1 MRTFWASLWLRF
13 GGELMTNTM
22 IEQLPKYES
31 YKDSG
36 VEWLGEIPSEWNL
49 LPGFRF
55 FTENKRSNKG
65 MIEET
70 VLSLSYGKIIVKPKE
85 KLVGLVPESFETYQ
99 IVEPGD
105 IIVRCTDLQNDK
117 VSLRTGLALNDGI
130 ITSAYLNLK
139 VANDCEPRYLHY
151 FLHSLDTTKV
161 IYKFGSGL
169 RQNLSYLDFKRLPVF
184 DISQNVQRAIADFLD
199 IKTSKIDEAI
209 AIKQKQI
216 ELLKERK
223 QIIIQQAVTQG
234 LNPDAPMKNSGVDW
248 IGEIP
253 EHWEVR
259 RSKFL
264 FTQRKEKA
272 WKDDVQLSAT
282 QKFGVIPQDEYEAR
296 TGAKVV
302 KIQFHLDKRKHV
314 EKDDFVIS
322 MRSFQ
327 GGLERAWSRGCIR
340 SSYVIL
346 RPLELIEPNFYGYLL
361 KLPMYIKALQRT
373 ASFIRDGQDLN
384 FDNFSQV
391 DLFIP
396 PLEEQ
401 KAIAD
406 YVRGFMES
414 SDNGI
419 SLMEEQIAK
428 LKEYKTTLINSA
440 VTGKIK
446 VTELA

>member
-1 MRTFWASLWLRF
+1 MS
-13 GGELMTNTM
+13 NIM
-22 IEQLPKYES
+22 IEQMPKYES
-31 YKDSG
+31 YKESDEQWIDKVPSHWEIVKLKHLFYEKKHRQNMSLSCGAISFGHVIQKDDSKTPLSTKASYQEVLRGEFLINPLNLNYDLKSLRIGLSYIDVVVSAGYIVLKERSEIDKEYFKFLLHRYDVAYMKLLGSG
-36 VEWLGEIPSEWNL
+36 VRQTIN
-49 LPGFRF
+49 F
-55 FTENKRSNKG
+55 NHIAN
-65 MIEET
+65 
-70 VLSLSYGKIIVKPKE
+70 SL
-85 KLVGLVPESFETYQ
+85 
-99 IVEPGD
+99 
-105 IIVRCTDLQNDK
+105 
-117 VSLRTGLALNDGI
+117 LALPPLEEQKWI
-130 ITSAYLNLK
+130 SSFLNK
-139 VANDCEPRYLHY
+139 
-151 FLHSLDTTKV
+151 
-161 IYKFGSGL
+161 
-169 RQNLSYLDFKRLPVF
+169 
-184 DISQNVQRAIADFLD
+184 
-199 IKTSKIDEAI
+199 KTAQIDEAI

-234 LNPDAPMKNSGVDW
+234 LNPDVPMKDSGVDW

-296 TGAKVV
+296 TGARVV

-346 RPLELIEPNFYGYLL
+346 RPLEPIEPNFYGYLL

-391 DLFIP
+391 DLFVP

-414 SDNGI
+414 SDEGI
-419 SLMEEQIAK
+419 CLMEEQIAK

-446 VTELA
+446 VTELV

>member
-1 MRTFWASLWLRF
+1 M
-13 GGELMTNTM
+13 
-22 IEQLPKYES
+22 
-31 YKDSG
+31 
-36 VEWLGEIPSEWNL
+36 
-49 LPGFRF
+49 
-55 FTENKRSNKG
+55 
-65 MIEET
+65 
-70 VLSLSYGKIIVKPKE
+70 
-85 KLVGLVPESFETYQ
+85 
-99 IVEPGD
+99 
-105 IIVRCTDLQNDK
+105 
-117 VSLRTGLALNDGI
+117 
-130 ITSAYLNLK
+130 
-139 VANDCEPRYLHY
+139 
-151 FLHSLDTTKV
+151 
-161 IYKFGSGL
+161 YKFGSGL

>member
-1 MRTFWASLWLRF
+1 MS
-13 GGELMTNTM
+13 NTV
-22 IEQLPKYES
+22 IEQMPKYES
-31 YKDSG
+31 YKESDEQWIDKVPSHWEIVKLKHLFYEKKHRQNMSLSCGAISFGHVIQKDDSKTPLSTKASYQEVLRGEFLINPLNLNYDLKSLRIGLSYIDVVVSAGYIVLKERSEIDKEYFKFLLHRYDVAYMKLLGSG
-36 VEWLGEIPSEWNL
+36 VRQTIN
-49 LPGFRF
+49 F
-55 FTENKRSNKG
+55 NHIAN
-65 MIEET
+65 
-70 VLSLSYGKIIVKPKE
+70 SL
-85 KLVGLVPESFETYQ
+85 
-99 IVEPGD
+99 
-105 IIVRCTDLQNDK
+105 
-117 VSLRTGLALNDGI
+117 LALPPLEEQKWI
-130 ITSAYLNLK
+130 SSFLNK
-139 VANDCEPRYLHY
+139 
-151 FLHSLDTTKV
+151 
-161 IYKFGSGL
+161 
-169 RQNLSYLDFKRLPVF
+169 
-184 DISQNVQRAIADFLD
+184 
-199 IKTSKIDEAI
+199 KTAQIDEAI

-234 LNPDAPMKNSGVDW
+234 LNPDVPMKDSGVDW

-296 TGAKVV
+296 TGARVV

-346 RPLELIEPNFYGYLL
+346 RPLEPIEPNFYGYLL

-391 DLFIP
+391 DLFVP

-414 SDNGI
+414 SDEGI
-419 SLMEEQIAK
+419 CLMEEQIAK

-446 VTELA
+446 VTELV

>member
-1 MRTFWASLWLRF
+1 
-13 GGELMTNTM
+13 MTDII
-22 IEQLPKYES
+22 IEQLPKYELMQ
-31 YKDSG
+31 DSG
-36 VEWLGEIPSEWNL
+36 FEWIGDLPSSWNL
-49 LPGFRF
+49 LSVKQIYRLV
-55 FTENKRSNKG
+55 
-65 MIEET
+65 MEE
-70 VLSLSYGKIIVKPKE
+70 SGK
-85 KLVGLVPESFETYQ
+85 
-99 IVEPGD
+99 
-105 IIVRCTDLQNDK
+105 N
-117 VSLRTGLALNDGI
+117 
-130 ITSAYLNLK
+130 
-139 VANDCEPRYLHY
+139 
-151 FLHSLDTTKV
+151 HSLELLSVYSDIGVRPRAELQEKGNKASSTDGYWLVRKGDFVVNKLLAWMGGLGLSEYDGVTSPAYDVLRPRKE
-161 IYKFGSGL
+161 ICGSYFNYLFRSPACTSELKKHSRGIMDMRLRLYFDKFGVVKVPFPSL
-169 RQNLSYLDFKRLPVF
+169 QEQKA
-184 DISQNVQRAIADFLD
+184 ISTFLD
-199 IKTSKIDEAI
+199 KKTLKIDEAI

-223 QIIIQQAVTQG
+223 HIIIQQAVTQG
-234 LNPDAPMKNSGVDW
+234 LNPDAPMKDSDVDW
-248 IGEIP
+248 IGIIP

-296 TGAKVV
+296 TGARVV

-346 RPLELIEPNFYGYLL
+346 RPLEPIEPNFYGYLL

-414 SDNGI
+414 SDDGI

>member
-1 MRTFWASLWLRF
+1 MS
-13 GGELMTNTM
+13 NIM
-22 IEQLPKYES
+22 IEQMPKYES
-31 YKDSG
+31 YKESDEQWIDKVPSHWEIVKLKHLFYEKKHRPNMSLSCGAISFGHVIQKDDSKTPLSTKASYQEVLRGEFLINPLNLNYDLKSLRIGLSYIDVVVSAGYIVLKERSEIDKEYFKFLLHRYDVAYMKLLGSG
-36 VEWLGEIPSEWNL
+36 VRQTIN
-49 LPGFRF
+49 F
-55 FTENKRSNKG
+55 NHIAN
-65 MIEET
+65 
-70 VLSLSYGKIIVKPKE
+70 SL
-85 KLVGLVPESFETYQ
+85 
-99 IVEPGD
+99 
-105 IIVRCTDLQNDK
+105 
-117 VSLRTGLALNDGI
+117 LALPPLEEQKWI
-130 ITSAYLNLK
+130 SSFLNK
-139 VANDCEPRYLHY
+139 
-151 FLHSLDTTKV
+151 
-161 IYKFGSGL
+161 
-169 RQNLSYLDFKRLPVF
+169 
-184 DISQNVQRAIADFLD
+184 
-199 IKTSKIDEAI
+199 KTAQIDEAI

-234 LNPDAPMKNSGVDW
+234 LNPDVPMKDSGVDW

-296 TGAKVV
+296 TGARVV

-346 RPLELIEPNFYGYLL
+346 RPLEPIEPNFYGYLL

-391 DLFIP
+391 DLFVP

-414 SDNGI
+414 SDEGI
-419 SLMEEQIAK
+419 CLMEEQIAK

-446 VTELA
+446 VTELV

>member
-1 MRTFWASLWLRF
+1 
-13 GGELMTNTM
+13 MTDTM
-22 IEQLPKYES
+22 IKRMPKYES
-31 YKDSG
+31 YKESNVDWIGKIPKEWDVVRLGGLFRERRTKVSDLDFPALSVTKKGILPQLDSAAKTKDGDNRKLVKCGDFVINSRSDRKGSSG
-36 VEWLGEIPSEWNL
+36 VSDRDGSVSLINIVLEPQKIEATYCHHL
-49 LPGFRF
+49 L
-55 FTENKRSNKG
+55 KSNAF
-65 MIEET
+65 IEEYYR
-70 VLSLSYGKIIVKPKE
+70 VGRGIVA
-85 KLVGLVPESFETYQ
+85 
-99 IVEPGD
+99 
-105 IIVRCTDLQNDK
+105 DLWTTRYDEM
-117 VSLRTGLALNDGI
+117 RTISLALPSK
-130 ITSAYLNLK
+130 TEQ
-139 VANDCEPRYLHY
+139 V
-151 FLHSLDTTKV
+151 
-161 IYKFGSGL
+161 
-169 RQNLSYLDFKRLPVF
+169 
-184 DISQNVQRAIADFLD
+184 AIARFLD
-199 IKTSKIDEAI
+199 EKTAQIDEAI

-234 LNPDAPMKNSGVDW
+234 LNPDAPMKDSGVDW

-296 TGAKVV
+296 TGARVV

-346 RPLELIEPNFYGYLL
+346 RPLEPIEPNFYGYLL

-391 DLFIP
+391 DLFVP

-414 SDNGI
+414 SDDGI

-446 VTELA
+446 VTELV